1 MHEDLTNRE
10 LDESSVSN
18 FSNVSSSSTAPVQ
31 FVHSASPPGN
41 PPLDGK
47 FPPSLSPTP
56 RIRLTA
62 TSTRWFPNL
71 PLVFPVLFT
80 RLRSCTAFL

>member
-10 LDESSVSN
+10 LNEGSTCN

-41 PPLDGK
+41 PPLGGK

-62 TSTRWFPNL
+62 TSTPMVSQFATSLSSPFHL
-71 PLVFPVLFT
+71 PE
-80 RLRSCTAFL
+80 SCTAFL